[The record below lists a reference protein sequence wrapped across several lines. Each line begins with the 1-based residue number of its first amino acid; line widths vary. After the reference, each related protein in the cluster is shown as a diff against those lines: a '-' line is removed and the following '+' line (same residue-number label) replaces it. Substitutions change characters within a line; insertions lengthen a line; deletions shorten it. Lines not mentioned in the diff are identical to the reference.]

1 LSSGTIAAIIVSVSV
16 ILLVGGAVGGFLITK
31 RVARERDEREARR
44 RELQAQEKA
53 DRRKF

>member
-1 LSSGTIAAIIVSVSV
+1 MSSGTIAAIIVSVSV